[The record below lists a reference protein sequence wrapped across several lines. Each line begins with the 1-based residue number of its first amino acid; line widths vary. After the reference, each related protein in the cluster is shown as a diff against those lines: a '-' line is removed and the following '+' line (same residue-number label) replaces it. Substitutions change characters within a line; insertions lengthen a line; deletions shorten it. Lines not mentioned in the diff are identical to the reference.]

1 MSKTFPVR
9 PEQGYVRRSLF
20 AAEITDAVTLAPVTT
35 DIVVSAT
42 GLRNGPILN
51 WSGYYVWLEENG
63 AQPQRVVID
72 ATGTQYES
80 ISVPAPML
88 PARSVRVELA
98 PRYGYAFPSGVTAMR
113 GSLIES
119 LFGTPRPVA
128 GGEVWLQWLDD
139 DNAPGTRWVDA
150 PTHSHSGTNGEF
162 AALLRFS
169 PAQVPKTDA
178 SGAVIARLKV
188 RRGIAVRSSAQFS
201 LGLGR
206 ITAGQPPFAWNE
218 LTP

>member
-1 MSKTFPVR
+1 MSRSFPVR
-9 PEQGYVRRSLF
+9 LEQGYARRSLF
-20 AAEITDAVTLAPVTT
+20 AADITDAVTLAPITT
-35 DIVVSAT
+35 DINVSAT

-51 WSGYYVWLEENG
+51 LSGSYVWLEEDG
-63 AQPQRVVID
+63 SQPQTVVID

-80 ISVPAPML
+80 VSVPAPVP

-98 PRYGYAFPSGVTAMR
+98 PRYGYAFPPGVTAMR

-119 LFGTPRPVA
+119 LFGTPRPVVGA
-128 GGEVWLQWLDD
+128 EVWLQWID
-139 DNAPGTRWVDA
+139 DNAPGTHWVDA

-169 PAQVPKTDA
+169 PAQVPRADA
-178 SGAVIARLKV
+178 DGAVIARLRI
-188 RRGIAVRSSAQFS
+188 RRETAVRSSAQFS
-201 LGLGR
+201 LALGR
-206 ITAGQPPFAWNE
+206 ITAGQHPFAWNE

>member
-1 MSKTFPVR
+1 MSRTFAVR
-9 PEQGYVRRSLF
+9 LEQGYTRRSLF

-35 DIVVSAT
+35 DINVSAT

-51 WSGYYVWLEENG
+51 WGGSYVWLEEDG
-63 AQPQRVVID
+63 GQPQSVVID

-80 ISVPAPML
+80 VSVPAPVP
-88 PARSVRVELA
+88 PARSVRVELS
-98 PRYGYAFPSGVTAMR
+98 PRYGYAFPPGVTAMR

-119 LFGTPRPVA
+119 LFGTPRPVVD
-128 GGEVWLQWLDD
+128 GEVWLQWID
-139 DNAPGTRWVDA
+139 DNAPGTRWIDA

-162 AALLRFS
+162 AVLLRFS
-169 PAQVPKTDA
+169 PTQVPKADA
-178 SGAVIARLKV
+178 GGAVIARLSV
-188 RRGIAVRSSAQFS
+188 RREGVLRSSTQFS

-206 ITAGQPPFAWNE
+206 ITAGQHPFAWNE